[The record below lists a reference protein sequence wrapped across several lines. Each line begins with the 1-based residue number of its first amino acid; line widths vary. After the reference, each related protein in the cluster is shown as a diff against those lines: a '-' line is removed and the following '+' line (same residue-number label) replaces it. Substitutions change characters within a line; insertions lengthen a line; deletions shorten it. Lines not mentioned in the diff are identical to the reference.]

1 MLSDITHVIS
11 TYNNTN
17 IRSVNI
23 DSKDALFDGRITV
36 YVKNTYHLSRL
47 IEKLRRVRGVT
58 SVERYEE

>member
-1 MLSDITHVIS
+1 VIS